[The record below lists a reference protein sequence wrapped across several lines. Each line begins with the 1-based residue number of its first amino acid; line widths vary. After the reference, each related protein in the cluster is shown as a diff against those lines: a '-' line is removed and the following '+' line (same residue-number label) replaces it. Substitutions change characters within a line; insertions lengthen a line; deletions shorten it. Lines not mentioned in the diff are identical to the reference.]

1 MRCINNISIIVLVFW
16 VSSLNAVAQLPD
28 EHFSFDLK
36 FGFLKGGE
44 ATFTARNTFI
54 NDTAKIQV
62 QLHAYTTGFAQM
74 LYGVD
79 DHFESTICVESL
91 LPNYSSKN
99 LHEQNYRFN
108 NKVYFNHA
116 EKLVYSERSGWYNVE
131 QGICDVSSMIYN
143 LRHSGKID
151 NLRKGQI
158 IEIPFWDTD
167 EWYMLSMQYTGL
179 ETIKTDLG
187 RFECIRLEPLSV
199 SGRFFNKKNPMNVW
213 ITKDKR
219 RLPVLMELNFTI
231 GSVRC
236 ELNKT

>member
-1 MRCINNISIIVLVFW
+1 MVIACCFF
-16 VSSLNAVAQLPD
+16 SLNAFAQLPD

-44 ATFTARNTFI
+44 ATFTARNTLI
-54 NDTAKIQV
+54 NDTAKIRV

-79 DHFESTICVESL
+79 DRFESTMCAESL

-99 LHEQNYRFN
+99 LREQNYRFN
-108 NKVYFNHA
+108 NKVYFNHS
-116 EKLVYSERSGWYNVE
+116 EQRVYSERSGWYNVE
-131 QGICDVSSMIYN
+131 EGICDVSSMIYN
-143 LRHSGKID
+143 LRHSGKIE

-158 IEIPFWDTD
+158 VEVPFWDTD
-167 EWYMLSMQYTGL
+167 EWYMLRMQYTGN
-179 ETIKTDLG
+179 EIVKTALG
-187 RFECIRLEPLSV
+187 RFECLRFEPLSV

-213 ITKDKR
+213 ITNDSR